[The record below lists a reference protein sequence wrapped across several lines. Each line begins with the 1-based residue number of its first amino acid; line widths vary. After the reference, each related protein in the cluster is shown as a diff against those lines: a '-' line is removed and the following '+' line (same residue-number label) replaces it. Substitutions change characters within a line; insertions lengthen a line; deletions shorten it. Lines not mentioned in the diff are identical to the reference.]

1 MSDQHAVRPRPRAF
15 WADLRFLLGIVL
27 VVASVG
33 GVGLVVAVARQT
45 VPVFAAARTLVP
57 GEAVATEDLRVVEVA
72 LGALEEAY
80 LSPAT
85 LSPGAVTARTVPAGQ
100 LVPRDALVD
109 AAALRTTTVVVRTA
123 TDLPAAVRE
132 GATVEV
138 WSAPRLERGVFD
150 APRILVPAAT
160 VVSVTTEDSM
170 LGGGGASVEVVIARA
185 EVATT
190 LAALAQGASLSV
202 VPAVGVAP

>member
-33 GVGLVVAVARQT
+33 GVGLVVAAARQT

-72 LGALEEAY
+72 LGALEEVY

-100 LVPRDALVD
+100 LVPRDAVVD
-109 AAALRTTTVVVRTA
+109 AAALRTTTE
-123 TDLPAAVRE
+123 LPAAVRE

-138 WSAPRLERGVFD
+138 WSAPRLERGAFD
-150 APRILVPAAT
+150 APRILIPAAT

-190 LAALAQGASLSV
+190 LAALAQGAGLSV
-202 VPAVGVAP
+202 VPVVGVAP